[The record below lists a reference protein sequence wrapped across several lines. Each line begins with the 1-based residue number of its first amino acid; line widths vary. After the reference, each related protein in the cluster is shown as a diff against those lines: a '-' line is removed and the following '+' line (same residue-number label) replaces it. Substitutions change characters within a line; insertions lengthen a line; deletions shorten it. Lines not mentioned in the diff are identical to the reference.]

1 MARARDTQR
10 GKVYKAEEHL
20 PEALKGRKFETLVE
34 CQAYYDR
41 IVHSRWWL
49 RRAMPTQIFLRDGR
63 GTRMARAYSNWA
75 GGYINLPRWSR
86 KEIVMLHELA
96 HILHRRSNRYLGRAD
111 PRSHG
116 ASFVRAFLDL
126 VRRWMGPETAK
137 VLRESMLEPGV
148 RIVNRRG

>member
-1 MARARDTQR
+1 MPRTNRDTQR
-10 GKVYKAEEHL
+10 GKVYKAERHVAE
-20 PEALKGRKFETLVE
+20 GRKFGTLVE

-86 KEIVMLHELA
+86 CEIVMLHELA
-96 HILHRRSNRYLGRAD
+96 HVLRCRRYGGANDIDHR
-111 PRSHG
+111 PHG
-116 ASFVRAFLDL
+116 AGFVRAFLDL
-126 VRRWMGPETAK
+126 VGRWMGAETAK
-137 VLRESMLEPGV
+137 ALRESMLEHGV
-148 RIVNRRG
+148 RIVNRRT